1 MSVMDDVL
9 RHAAEQ
15 IAKEHEG
22 FKVEVVGG
30 RVVMTP
36 QSNVQSWTIRRV
48 QNAADAAGISE
59 ERLISDVLIKFPG
72 DPDRVPDVTILTEG
86 AKEPYTY
93 EDILAAVE
101 IVSTKDDVNDYE
113 IKVQQYARYD
123 VPIYLIIDP
132 FRGECTLLTGPRG
145 NDYEA
150 REYYTYGETI
160 TLRLE
165 DGSTVPIPTDEFK
178 RKDA

>member
-9 RHAAEQ
+9 RHVAERA
-15 IAKEHEG
+15 AKEYEG

-36 QSNVQSWTIRRV
+36 QSNVQSWTIFDV
-48 QNAADAAGISE
+48 QAAARTAGIAPS
-59 ERLISDVLIKFPG
+59 RIVSDVLIQFPG

-86 AKEPYTY
+86 ATEPYSY
-93 EDILAAVE
+93 GDILAAVE
-101 IVSTKDDVNDYE
+101 IVSTKDDPNDYDF
-113 IKVQQYARYD
+113 KVHQYARYN

-132 FRGECTLLTGPRG
+132 FRGECTLLTRPRG
-145 NDYEA
+145 NDYATREA
-150 REYYTYGETI
+150 YTYGETV
-160 TLRLE
+160 TLHLE

>member
-9 RHAAEQ
+9 RDKAEQ

-36 QSNVQSWTIRRV
+36 QSNVQSWTIFDV
-48 QNAADAAGISE
+48 QASARTAGIEQS
-59 ERLISDVLIKFPG
+59 RIISDVLIKFSG
-72 DPDRVPDVTILTEG
+72 APDRVPDVTILAEG
-86 AKEPYTY
+86 AIEPYSY

-101 IVSTKDDVNDYE
+101 IVSTKDDPNDYDF
-113 IKVQQYARYD
+113 KVHQYARYH

-132 FRGECTLLTGPRG
+132 FRGECTLLTRPRG
-145 NDYEA
+145 NDYAA
-150 REYYTYGETI
+150 RESFAYGETV
-160 TLRLE
+160 TLHLE
-165 DGSTVPIPTDEFK
+165 DGATVPIPTDQFK
-178 RKDA
+178 RKEV